1 MNGGDLVDWGALWLY
16 TVEDVLMFQSNKS
29 VLQALRILQGG
40 QWVDIIDHWSIIDHK
55 MVDVLEFVDNITLKW
70 LIFHQNI
77 QKRRYLLCLLYNYIY
92 LLLSQSK
99 EQTNSMFSRIL

>member
-40 QWVDIIDHWSIIDHK
+40 QWVDIIDHWSIIDHFAQ
-55 MVDVLEFVDNITLKW
+55 MVDILEFVVDIALKW
-70 LIFHQNI
+70 SIFHQN
-77 QKRRYLLCLLYNYIY
+77 LLEC
-92 LLLSQSK
+92 
-99 EQTNSMFSRIL
+99 